1 MSTDRTKGEVWVFA
15 EQEEGKLAD
24 IVFELLGKARE
35 LADKLGVK
43 VGAALLGSGVESLA
57 QPLFAGG
64 ADVVHLVDDPALK
77 VFRNKAYRVATVE
90 LVKECQPQI
99 FIFGATHMG
108 RDLAPAVASALK
120 CGLTADCTDLQIGDY
135 TDKKTGEEFKNV
147 LHQIRPAFGGNIIAT
162 IVNARN
168 WPQMATVREG
178 VMKPLERRAT
188 CDVPRASCDA
198 PRASCDV
205 PGTMH
210 EAQGTEHEAR
220 RTMHVVRHDA
230 HLDGVEIP
238 TEVVE
243 IVRKVSSV
251 NLKGARIIVAGGAG
265 VGSKVNFKLLHDLA
279 AALGGAVG
287 GSRAAVDLG
296 YCEHERQ
303 IGQTGV
309 TVRPALFISCGIS
322 GAVQHLAGMKDSAK
336 IIAINTDKE
345 APIFKVAHYG
355 IVGDLNVVIP
365 KLIKAIKAKG

>member
-1 MSTDRTKGEVWVFA
+1 MNREHGEVWVFA
-15 EQEEGKLAD
+15 EQEEGKLAE
-24 IVFELLGKARE
+24 IAFELLGKARE

-43 VGAALLGSGVESLA
+43 VGAVLMGSGVEALA
-57 QPLFAGG
+57 KPLSEGG
-64 ADVVHLVDDPALK
+64 ADIVHLVDDPALK
-77 VFRNKAYRVATVE
+77 VFRNKAYRHAMVE
-90 LVKECQPQI
+90 LVKECSPQI
-99 FIFGATHMG
+99 VIFGATHMG
-108 RDLAPAVASALK
+108 RDLGPAVASALR
-120 CGLTADCTDLQIGDY
+120 CGLTADCTDLKIGDY

-162 IVNARN
+162 IVNARH

-178 VMKPLERRAT
+178 VMKPLEKRS
-188 CDVPRASCDA
+188 AS
-198 PRASCDV
+198 
-205 PGTMH
+205 G
-210 EAQGTEHEAR
+210 EAESFPLQEK
-220 RTMHVVRHDA
+220 VVRHSA

-251 NLKGARIIVAGGAG
+251 NLKGSRVIVAGGAG
-265 VGSKVNFKLLHDLA
+265 VGSKENFKLLFDLA

-309 TVRPALFISCGIS
+309 TVRPALMISCGIS
-322 GAVQHLAGMKDSAK
+322 GAVQHLAGMQDSQK
-336 IIAINTDKE
+336 IIAINTDKD
-345 APIFKVAHYG
+345 APIFNVAHYG

-365 KLIKAIKAKG
+365 KLIRAIRQKGG

>member
-1 MSTDRTKGEVWVFA
+1 MATDRTEGEVWVFA
-15 EQEEGKLAD
+15 EQEEGKLSG

-43 VGAALLGSGVESLA
+43 VGAVLMGFWGGAVSSPLEKA
-57 QPLFAGG
+57 TAALFAGG
-64 ADVVHLVDDPALK
+64 ADVVHLIDDSALK
-77 VFRNKAYRVATVE
+77 VFRNKAYRHALVE
-90 LVKECQPQI
+90 LVKECSPQI
-99 FIFGATHMG
+99 VIFGATHMG
-108 RDLAPAVASALK
+108 RDLGPSVASALR
-120 CGLTADCTDLQIGDY
+120 CGLTADCTDLQIGDF
-135 TDKKTGEEFKNV
+135 TDKKTGEVFHNV

-162 IVNARN
+162 IVNARH

-178 VMKPLERRAT
+178 VMKPVEPKSKVEVEQRI
-188 CDVPRASCDA
+188 
-198 PRASCDV
+198 
-205 PGTMH
+205 
-210 EAQGTEHEAR
+210 
-220 RTMHVVRHDA
+220 VRHSSR
-230 HLDGVEIP
+230 LDGVEIP

-251 NLKGARIIVAGGAG
+251 NLKGSRIIGAGGAG
-265 VGSKVNFKLLHDLA
+265 VGSAANFKLLHELA

-309 TVRPALFISCGIS
+309 TVRPALMISCGIS
-322 GAVQHLAGMKDSAK
+322 GAVQHLAGMQDSQK
-336 IIAINTDKE
+336 IIAINTDKD

-365 KLIKAIKAKG
+365 KLIKAIKNKG

>member
-1 MSTDRTKGEVWVFA
+1 MTREQGEVWVFA
-15 EQEEGKLAD
+15 EQEEGKLAE
-24 IVFELLGKARE
+24 IAFELLGKARE

-43 VGAALLGSGVESLA
+43 VGAVLMGSGVEALA
-57 QPLFAGG
+57 KPLFAGG
-64 ADVVHLVDDPALK
+64 ADIVHLVDDPALK
-77 VFRNKAYRVATVE
+77 VFRNKAYRHALVE
-90 LVKECQPQI
+90 LVKECSPQI
-99 FIFGATHMG
+99 VIFGATHMG
-108 RDLAPAVASALK
+108 RDLGPAVASALR

-162 IVNARN
+162 IVNARH

-178 VMKPLERRAT
+178 VMKPLAKVEKLN
-188 CDVPRASCDA
+188 VEKLKS
-198 PRASCDV
+198 SL
-205 PGTMH
+205 
-210 EAQGTEHEAR
+210 
-220 RTMHVVRHDA
+220 VRHSA
-230 HLDGVEIP
+230 RLDGVEIP
-238 TEVVE
+238 TEVLE

-251 NLKGARIIVAGGAG
+251 NLKGSRVIVAGGAG
-265 VGSKVNFKLLHDLA
+265 VGSKENFALLHDLA

-309 TVRPALFISCGIS
+309 TVRPALMISCGIS
-322 GAVQHLAGMKDSAK
+322 GAVQHLAGMQDSQK
-336 IIAINTDKE
+336 IIAINTDKD

-365 KLIKAIKAKG
+365 KLIKAIRNKG

>member
-1 MSTDRTKGEVWVFA
+1 MNDRSQGEVWVFA
-15 EQEEGKLAD
+15 EQENGKIAD
-24 IVFELLGKARE
+24 IAFELLGKGRE

-43 VGAALLGSGVESLA
+43 LGAVLIGDSSVSESAPALA
-57 QPLFAGG
+57 NGG
-64 ADVVHLVDDPALK
+64 ADVIHLVEDAALA
-77 VFRNKAYRVATVE
+77 VYRCVAYRRA
-90 LVKECQPQI
+90 LVGLVRECSPQI
-99 FIFGATHMG
+99 LLFGATHMG
-108 RDLAPAVASALK
+108 RDLAPAVASELR
-120 CGLTADCTDLQIGDY
+120 CGLTADCTNLEIGDY

-147 LHQIRPAFGGNIIAT
+147 LMQIRPAFGGNIIAT

-178 VMKPLERRAT
+178 VMRPL
-188 CDVPRASCDA
+188 DASEKLKVK
-198 PRASCDV
+198 SEKSEIV
-205 PGTMH
+205 KH
-210 EAQGTEHEAR
+210 ES
-220 RTMHVVRHDA
+220 

-238 TEVVE
+238 VEVVE
-243 IVRKVSSV
+243 IVRRQATV
-251 NLKGARIIVAGGAG
+251 NLKGSRIIVAGGAG
-265 VGSKVNFKLLHDLA
+265 VGSKENFKLLHELA

-322 GAVQHLAGMKDSAK
+322 GAVQHLAGMQDSAK
-336 IIAINTDKE
+336 IIAINTDKD

-365 KLIKAIKAKG
+365 KLIKAIKEK

>member
-1 MSTDRTKGEVWVFA
+1 MKREQGEVWVFA
-15 EQEEGKLAD
+15 EQEEGKLGD

-43 VGAALLGSGVESLA
+43 VGAALLGDGVEPLA
-57 QPLFAGG
+57 KDLAAGG
-64 ADVVHLVDDPALK
+64 ADVVHLVEDPALRLY
-77 VFRNKAYRVATVE
+77 RNKAYRHALVE
-90 LVKECQPQI
+90 LVRECAPQI
-99 FIFGATHMG
+99 VVFGATHMG
-108 RDLAPAVASALK
+108 RDLAPAVASALR

-147 LHQIRPAFGGNIIAT
+147 LKQIRPAFGGNIIAT
-162 IVNARN
+162 IVNPRH

-178 VMKPLERRAT
+178 VMKPLDPSSRLT
-188 CDVPRASCDA
+188 SSVSGPS
-198 PRASCDV
+198 S
-205 PGTMH
+205 
-210 EAQGTEHEAR
+210 
-220 RTMHVVRHDA
+220 VVRHDA
-230 HLDGVEIP
+230 HFDGVEIP

-243 IVRKVSSV
+243 IIRKTSSV
-251 NLKGARIIVAGGAG
+251 NLKGSRVIVAGGAG
-265 VGSKVNFKLLHDLA
+265 VGSKENFKLLFDLA

-309 TVRPALFISCGIS
+309 TVRPALMISCGIS
-322 GAVQHLAGMKDSAK
+322 GAVQHLAGMQDSQK
-336 IIAINTDKE
+336 IIAINTDKD

-365 KLIKAIKAKG
+365 KLIKAIRQKGG

>member
-1 MSTDRTKGEVWVFA
+1 MVTDRTKGEVWVFA
-15 EQEEGKLAD
+15 EQEEGKLAE
-24 IVFELLGKARE
+24 IAFELLGKARE
-35 LADKLGVK
+35 LGDKLGVK
-43 VGAALLGSGVESLA
+43 VGAVLMGSGVEALA
-57 QPLFAGG
+57 KQLFAGG

-77 VFRNKAYRVATVE
+77 VFRNKAYRHALVE
-90 LVKECQPQI
+90 LVKECSPQI
-99 FIFGATHMG
+99 VIFGATHMG
-108 RDLAPAVASALK
+108 RDLGPSVASALR
-120 CGLTADCTDLQIGDY
+120 CGLTADCTDLQIGDF

-162 IVNARN
+162 IVNARH

-178 VMKPLERRAT
+178 VMKPLERNNRIIEL
-188 CDVPRASCDA
+188 PNNRI
-198 PRASCDV
+198 
-205 PGTMH
+205 
-210 EAQGTEHEAR
+210 E
-220 RTMHVVRHDA
+220 RHDSRLA
-230 HLDGVEIP
+230 GIEIP

-251 NLKGARIIVAGGAG
+251 NLKGSRIIVAGGAG
-265 VGSKVNFKLLHDLA
+265 VGSKENFKLLFDLA

-309 TVRPALFISCGIS
+309 TVRPALMISCGIS
-322 GAVQHLAGMKDSAK
+322 GAVQHLAGMQDSQK
-336 IIAINTDKE
+336 IIAINTDKD

-365 KLIKAIKAKG
+365 KLIRAIRNKG

>member
-1 MSTDRTKGEVWVFA
+1 MTREQGEVWVFA
-15 EQEEGKLAD
+15 EQEEGQLAE
-24 IVFELLGKARE
+24 IAFELLGKARE

-43 VGAALLGSGVESLA
+43 VGAVLMGSGVEALA
-57 QPLFAGG
+57 KPLFAGG

-77 VFRNKAYRVATVE
+77 VFRNKAYRHALVE
-90 LVKECQPQI
+90 LVKECSPQI
-99 FIFGATHMG
+99 VIFGATHMG
-108 RDLAPAVASALK
+108 RDLGPAVASALR
-120 CGLTADCTDLQIGDY
+120 CGLTADCTDVQIGDY

-162 IVNARN
+162 IVNARH

-178 VMKPLERRAT
+178 VMKPLAKVEKLN
-188 CDVPRASCDA
+188 VEKLKS
-198 PRASCDV
+198 SL
-205 PGTMH
+205 
-210 EAQGTEHEAR
+210 
-220 RTMHVVRHDA
+220 VRHSA
-230 HLDGVEIP
+230 RLEGVEIP
-238 TEVVE
+238 TEVIE

-251 NLKGARIIVAGGAG
+251 NLKGSRVIVAGGAG
-265 VGSKVNFKLLHDLA
+265 VGSKENFALLHDLA

-309 TVRPALFISCGIS
+309 TVRPALMISCGIS
-322 GAVQHLAGMKDSAK
+322 GAVQHLAGMQDSQK
-336 IIAINTDKE
+336 IIAINTDKD

-365 KLIKAIKAKG
+365 KLIRAIKNKG

>member
-1 MSTDRTKGEVWVFA
+1 MSMDRTKGEVWVFA
-15 EQEEGKLAD
+15 EQEEGKLAE
-24 IVFELLGKARE
+24 IAFELLGKARE

-43 VGAALLGSGVESLA
+43 VGAVLMGSFDDGGDAVA
-57 QPLFAGG
+57 TQLFAGG
-64 ADVVHLVDDPALK
+64 ADIVHLIDDPALK
-77 VFRNKAYRVATVE
+77 VFRNKAYRHAMVE
-90 LVKECQPQI
+90 LVKECSPQI
-99 FIFGATHMG
+99 VIFGATHMG
-108 RDLAPAVASALK
+108 RDLGPAVASALR

-162 IVNARN
+162 IVNARH

-178 VMKPLERRAT
+178 VMKPVDATSSSRQGEVIRHASHLE
-188 CDVPRASCDA
+188 
-198 PRASCDV
+198 
-205 PGTMH
+205 
-210 EAQGTEHEAR
+210 
-220 RTMHVVRHDA
+220 
-230 HLDGVEIP
+230 GVEIP
-238 TEVVE
+238 TEVIE

-251 NLKGARIIVAGGAG
+251 NLKGSRVIVAGGAG
-265 VGSKVNFKLLHDLA
+265 VGSKENFALLHDLA

-309 TVRPALFISCGIS
+309 TVRPALMISCGIS
-322 GAVQHLAGMKDSAK
+322 GAVQHLAGMQDSQK
-336 IIAINTDKE
+336 IIAINTDKD

-365 KLIKAIKAKG
+365 KLIKAIRNKGSGIRD

>member
-1 MSTDRTKGEVWVFA
+1 MKNVQGEVWVFA
-15 EQEEGKLAD
+15 EQEDGRLSD
-24 IVFELLGKARE
+24 VPFELLGKARE
-35 LADKLGVK
+35 LAGKLGVK
-43 VGAALLGSGVESLA
+43 VGAVLMGSGVEALA
-57 QPLFAGG
+57 KPLFEGG

-77 VFRNKAYRVATVE
+77 VYRNKAYRHAMVE
-90 LVKECQPQI
+90 LVKEVNPQI
-99 FIFGATHMG
+99 AIFGATHMG
-108 RDLAPAVASALK
+108 RDLAPSVASALR

-147 LHQIRPAFGGNIIAT
+147 LLQIRPAFGGNIIAT

-178 VMKPLERRAT
+178 VMKPLEREEGRGK
-188 CDVPRASCDA
+188 REE
-198 PRASCDV
+198 
-205 PGTMH
+205 GT
-210 EAQGTEHEAR
+210 
-220 RTMHVVRHDA
+220 VVRHGA
-230 HLDGVEIP
+230 HLEGIDIP
-238 TEVVE
+238 VEVVD

-251 NLKGARIIVAGGAG
+251 NLKGARIIVCGGAG
-265 VGSKVNFKLLHDLA
+265 VGSKENFKLLHDLA

-309 TVRPALFISCGIS
+309 TVRPALMISCGVS

-336 IIAINTDKE
+336 IIAINTDKD
-345 APIFKVAHYG
+345 APIFQVAHYG

-365 KLIKAIKAKG
+365 KLIKAIKQKG